1 MKPLPSKL
9 SYFCCFF
16 SLFGAV
22 VCAAAHDFWFMV
34 INFFFAVLNWYVAE
48 HNKAREEQ
56 NENTGERDTDD
67 TEDKE

>member
-1 MKPLPSKL
+1 MKPLSSRV

-22 VCAAAHDFWFMV
+22 VCAAAHDFWFTV
-34 INFFFAVLNWYVAE
+34 INFVFGMLNLYVAE
-48 HNKAREEQ
+48 HNRALEEK

-67 TEDKE
+67 TQDKE